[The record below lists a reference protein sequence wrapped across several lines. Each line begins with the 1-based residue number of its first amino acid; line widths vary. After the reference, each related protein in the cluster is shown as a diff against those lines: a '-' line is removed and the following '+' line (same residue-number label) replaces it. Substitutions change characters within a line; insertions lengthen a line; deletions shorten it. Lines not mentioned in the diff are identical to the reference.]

1 MTKTKPNRT
10 MALVEA
16 LGVRIASGQITPGT
30 YLPSEGE
37 LEHEFGVSRTVVR
50 EAAKILSAKG
60 LVTVRQRTGTRVQ
73 PRERWQWLDA
83 ELIGWLSHGRI
94 SHDELMAFAE
104 VRLIVEPGA
113 VVLAAQRAG
122 KAEREAIMAAYGR
135 METSQNDPAGA
146 VAADKEFHLS
156 ILAATHNPVLQ
167 SLRQA
172 IESILDA
179 VFPHTV
185 GAFAFNLANHRAV
198 AHAIMNGDPTAA
210 RSAME
215 NLLNETTRFLESS
228 SSVHSRMLPH
238 TETAVDR

>member
-10 MALVEA
+10 TALVEA
-16 LGVRIASGQITPGT
+16 LGIRIASGQIPPGS

-37 LEHEFGVSRTVVR
+37 LEQEFGVSRTVVR

-60 LVTVRQRTGTRVQ
+60 LVTVRQRTGTRVE
-73 PRERWQWLDA
+73 PRERWQWLDG
-83 ELIGWLSHGRI
+83 ELIGWLSRGRI

-104 VRLIVEPGA
+104 ARQIIEPGA
-113 VVLAAQRAG
+113 AALAALRATDL
-122 KAEREAIMAAYGR
+122 ERQAILDTYHRMAR
-135 METSQNDPAGA
+135 DQNDPLAA
-146 VAADKEFHLS
+146 VAADKAFHMS

-185 GAFAFNLANHRAV
+185 GAFAANLENHAAV
-198 AHAIMNGDPTAA
+198 ATAIAAGDSAGA
-210 RSAME
+210 RRAME
-215 NLLNETTRFLESS
+215 AVLDRTSGFLGQARDHAAS
-228 SSVHSRMLPH
+228 
-238 TETAVDR
+238 